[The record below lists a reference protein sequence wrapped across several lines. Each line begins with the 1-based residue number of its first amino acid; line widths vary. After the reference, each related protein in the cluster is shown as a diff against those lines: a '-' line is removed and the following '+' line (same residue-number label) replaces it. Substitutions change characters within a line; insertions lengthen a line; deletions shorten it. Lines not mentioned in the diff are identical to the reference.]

1 MIRRPPRATRS
12 DTLLPYTTL
21 FRSSWPPA
29 PRQYRL
35 RAISCQVWGE
45 ADDGSDYYSGS
56 SIVSHGFHVFVGHGR
71 HVVASM
77 RIGGGRCG
85 GRRRRSEGHTSEPQ
99 SLMRNSY
106 AVFCLKKNT
115 NRMTSSVRK
124 KHDCMQKQTRKNNT
138 S

>member
-71 HVVASM
+71 HVVVSM
-77 RIGGGRCG
+77 RIGGGRFV
-85 GRRRRSEGHTSEPQ
+85 GRRRGGRDRGRCGLASGQ
-99 SLMRNSY
+99 SGGGGGVGVVTR
-106 AVFCLKKNT
+106 AVEVD
-115 NRMTSSVRK
+115 RGGGGW
-124 KHDCMQKQTRKNNT
+124 
-138 S
+138 